1 MAVIELPT
9 SNEGPLILLSTPQLN
24 PSDTVYA
31 GQLAMVSCSE
41 AKPYIEPSE
50 PFGVTYTGNGET
62 NMGRN
67 VEMILSGPDSED
79 SVLSQTRL
87 YFNGRSMGCGSS
99 TNLLHTKPGQRDPEP
114 TDGDAERGRSTKA
127 FAGGAGSSSTS
138 ASASSSSMTSADPTT
153 NDQSDPQIFISND
166 WNDVENARSRFV
178 MHIVQQPRQSRMC
191 GSGDM
196 DRRMVD
202 PTPVIEVMVKNVETG
217 EETVPDESDPR
228 VHMLSVTAVLMDENR
243 QPIPSTNEPPYRN
256 LLVGNCIASPM
267 FLHANE
273 IVDEEG
279 FAPLDTSS
287 SDPNLKRCLF
297 VFADLSIRNAGRY
310 TIQFALTSINQSLG
324 FTPGYTG
331 PVGRIL
337 MSEFSELIVVYRP
350 KDFPGVYKT
359 SPLSRALR
367 QHGFRIP
374 ISPGFRRT
382 DIPTTHT
389 TPGSSSL
396 ASGSVNAPDSEQDAD
411 TPGDNRVT
419 RSNSGRKSR
428 ARNEERM

>member
-1 MAVIELPT
+1 MAIIELPT
-9 SNEGPLILLSTPQLN
+9 PNEGPLIPVRPQQT
-24 PSDTVYA
+24 PSDTPHA
-31 GQLAMVSCSE
+31 GQMARVCFPA
-41 AKPYIEPSE
+41 AKPFVEPDHLV
-50 PFGVTYTGNGET
+50 GVTHSGNGET
-62 NMGRN
+62 NVGKN
-67 VEMILSGPDSED
+67 SEMHM
-79 SVLSQTRL
+79 SVLESEGVEHAGTFF
-87 YFNGRSMGCGSS
+87 FNGGSMSS
-99 TNLLHTKPGQRDPEP
+99 QNYLSLCTTKPGQRDPEP
-114 TDGDAERGRSTKA
+114 TDGDAERGRSTRG

-138 ASASSSSMTSADPTT
+138 VSASSSSMTPAVPFSS
-153 NDQSDPQIFISND
+153 DQSDPHIAISND
-166 WNDVENARSRFV
+166 WNDAENARSRFV
-178 MHIVQQPRQSRMC
+178 MRIIQQPRQSRMC

-202 PTPVIEVMVKNVETG
+202 PTPVIEVMVKDVKTG

-228 VHMLSVTAVLMDENR
+228 VHMLSVTAVLLDENK

-279 FAPLDTSS
+279 LPPPDTAT

-324 FTPGYTG
+324 FTPGYAG
-331 PVGRIL
+331 AVGRIL
-337 MSEFSELIVVYRP
+337 MTEFSELILVYRP

-374 ISPGFRRT
+374 ISPGFRRS
-382 DIPTTHT
+382 DIPTTYT
-389 TPGSSSL
+389 TPGNSSL

-411 TPGDNRVT
+411 VQASSRTA
-419 RSNSGRKSR
+419 SSSSIRKIR